1 MILLPD
7 TLLSTKGDTLTCH
20 FELVQ
25 DKVQHRRYNITIQ
38 LDEEEEEDEEEGE
51 EGEGEEDHVE
61 VDMQDDIRSHVL
73 KALEAQNEQTSAEN
87 Q

>member
-38 LDEEEEEDEEEGE
+38 LDEEEEEEEEGE
-51 EGEGEEDHVE
+51 GEDHVE

-73 KALEAQNEQTSAEN
+73 KALEAQNDQTSAEN